1 MFVITFIETMGKSIK
16 NIGLKLGFFVL
27 LLSVFTACRKEV
39 EPTLLVTVVDNNNNR
54 INNAWI
60 EISVDGAN
68 QGIVN
73 ANVIATGSTDRYGNV
88 KFKFENTV
96 LVDVAMYR
104 NQGSNVVE
112 DSTSV
117 LLETK
122 RRYGDNITE
131 RKLVLR
137 K

>member
-1 MFVITFIETMGKSIK
+1 MFVFTFKESMGKSIQ
-16 NIGLKLGFFVL
+16 NIGLKLSFFVL
-27 LLSVFTACRKEV
+27 LISVFTACRKEV
-39 EPTLLVTVVDNNNNR
+39 EPTLLITVVDESNNR

-60 EISVDGAN
+60 EVSVDGAN
-68 QGIVN
+68 QGILN
-73 ANVIATGSTDRYGNV
+73 AHVVDSGATDRYGTI
-88 KFKFENTV
+88 KFEFENTV

-104 NQGSNVVE
+104 NQNSSVIE

-131 RKLVLR
+131 RKLVIR